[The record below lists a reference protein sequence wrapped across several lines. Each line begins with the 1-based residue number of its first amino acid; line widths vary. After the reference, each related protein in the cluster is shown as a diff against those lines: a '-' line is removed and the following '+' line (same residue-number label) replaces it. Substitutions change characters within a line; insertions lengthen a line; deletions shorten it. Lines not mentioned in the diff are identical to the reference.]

1 MTYTR
6 SFLLGLAFV
15 AVTASSGYA
24 QSWMTQGGSGTP
36 GPYVRLEGGWSHPE
50 DLTGNAVTGIPGGI
64 ARRSE
69 GYIFGIAGGYKWGP
83 WRGELDLD
91 YSENGMRSGTNVF
104 SGATRSSGLGG
115 SSSNLAFMLN
125 GYYDFATGTPFT
137 PYLGFGVGADYF
149 SLHQVKTTGLA
160 SNISISN
167 NSNVVFAYQPIVGV
181 SYAINDQWSAGLE
194 YRYFSTTD
202 ASLKYQPNPP
212 AGKFTIDPTSHNILA
227 SITFHFGAPPAPP
240 PATPAAATPAP
251 AARPAPAAAPS
262 RQNFIVFF
270 EFDKSALT
278 PEGQKIVDAAAA
290 AYKQGG
296 KAKIALAGYTDRA
309 GTETYNLK
317 LSQRRADTVRAAL
330 VKDGVPNNQISATA
344 MGEQN
349 PRVPTADGVRE
360 PQNRRVEIEF

>member
-1 MTYTR
+1 MTYSR
-6 SFLLGLAFV
+6 SLVLGLAFLGL
-15 AVTASSGYA
+15 TASSGYA
-24 QSWMTQGGSGTP
+24 QSWLTQGGSGTP
-36 GPYVRLEGGWSHPE
+36 GPYMRLEGGWSHPE

-64 ARRSE
+64 ARQNE

-91 YSENGMRSGTNVF
+91 YSHNGLRSGTNVF
-104 SGATRSSGLGG
+104 TGATRSSGLGG

-125 GYYDFATGTPFT
+125 GYYDFATGTRFT
-137 PYLGFGVGADYF
+137 PYLGFGVGGDYF
-149 SLHQVKTTGLA
+149 SLHQVKTTTLA
-160 SNISISN
+160 SNISIA
-167 NSNVVFAYQPIVGV
+167 NSNDVVFAYQPIVGV

-202 ASLKYQPNPP
+202 AKIKYQPNPP

-227 SITFHFGAPPAPP
+227 TITFHFGAPPAPP
-240 PATPAAATPAP
+240 PPMPAAAPAP
-251 AARPAPAAAPS
+251 PPPAAPS

-270 EFDKSALT
+270 EFDKSSLT
-278 PEGQKIVDAAAA
+278 ADGQKVVAAAAA

-296 KAKIALAGYTDRA
+296 RAKISLAGYTDRA

-317 LSQRRADTVRAAL
+317 LSQRRAESVRAVL
-330 VKDGVPNNQISATA
+330 VKEGVPDNQIAASWF
-344 MGEQN
+344 GEQN
-349 PRVPTADGVRE
+349 QRVPTADGVRE